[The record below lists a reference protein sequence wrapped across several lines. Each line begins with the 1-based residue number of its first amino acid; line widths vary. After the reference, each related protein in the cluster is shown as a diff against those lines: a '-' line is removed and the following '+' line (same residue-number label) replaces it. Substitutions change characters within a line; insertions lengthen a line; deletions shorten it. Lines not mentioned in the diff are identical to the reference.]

1 MFYIHILY
9 TSVYKCVKVRL
20 FKPSKRIKKNS
31 KSEMHVNEL
40 TSQ

>member
-20 FKPSKRIKKNS
+20 FKPSKRIKIS